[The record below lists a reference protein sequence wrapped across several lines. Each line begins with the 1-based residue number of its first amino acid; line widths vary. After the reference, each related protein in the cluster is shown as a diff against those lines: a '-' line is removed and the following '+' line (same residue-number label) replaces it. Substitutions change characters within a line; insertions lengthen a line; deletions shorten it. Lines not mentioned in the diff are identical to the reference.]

1 MVKPF
6 GVTLLSDAAGFLYF
20 EKVDRLYGGWI
31 YDHRTEIYH
40 NLEIQADDI
49 DSGFVDDSM
58 DTKGVL
64 EELGER

>member
-1 MVKPF
+1 MPR
-6 GVTLLSDAAGFLYF
+6 GFYILRRWIGYH
-20 EKVDRLYGGWI
+20 GGWI

>member
-1 MVKPF
+1 MRRWI
-6 GVTLLSDAAGFLYF
+6 GYH
-20 EKVDRLYGGWI
+20 GGWI